1 MAMINYADK
10 VALNQNSNIA
20 DINKVKADDMN
31 ELKNAFNNQ
40 VAFGWYKTGLNPT
53 FTFVSWDSTTYT
65 GVVSTNI
72 DLTAYLT
79 AGMKIKL
86 TQNSA
91 VKYAFITAITSTQI
105 TLFMGS
111 QYSLNNST
119 ISNTYFSMLKAPYGF
134 PLNETYWQV
143 IVSNAA
149 TNYTN
154 NPTADTWYN
163 NNSMQLKVPIG
174 MWKLGYKVYARSRI
188 SIPTTTPYIDTFVTL
203 STTTNTETLP
213 KYTVVKTFYSPG
225 LQGTLY
231 DNDCYYNFAET
242 QVVTTPT
249 IFYLLIK
256 YQSAGTPT
264 SIGFAGTNTPTDI
277 KATIAYL

>member
-111 QYSLNNST
+111 QYSLNSSA

-134 PLNETYWQV
+134 PLNPAIWSIKTTSTTAIQYTSPTVGLWYTGISIKVPKGQWRLQYKAKFECDMPSALETNVFGGICTSSNGNPIIDY
-143 IVSNAA
+143 VSNASG
-149 TNYTN
+149 TG
-154 NPTADTWYN
+154 
-163 NNSMQLKVPIG
+163 SVQ
-174 MWKLGYKVYARSRI
+174 
-188 SIPTTTPYIDTFVTL
+188 FTL
-203 STTTNTETLP
+203 SYSSIVDITSDTTYYLSAMTG
-213 KYTVVKTFYSPG
+213 VPG
-225 LQGTLY
+225 AQYLY
-231 DNDCYYNFAET
+231 
-242 QVVTTPT
+242 
-249 IFYLLIK
+249 I
-256 YQSAGTPT
+256 
-264 SIGFAGTNTPTDI
+264 IGFPDGPAI
-277 KATIAYL
+277 IQATIAYL